1 MRLESARAS
10 INENI
15 RYEAGEPCPPLLSI
29 GVGFQG
35 VLLILTPVV
44 VNVAIVFRTAN
55 QPESYLS
62 WAVFAALV
70 VGGVT
75 TALQA
80 MRFWRLGAG
89 HVVITGPGPIFI
101 AICITALT
109 EGGPTLMAS
118 LVVVSSLFQFA
129 LAFWLPLLRRVIT
142 PVVSGTVIMLIA
154 FTVVPI
160 ALNLLDDVPDSAS
173 QLAAPCI
180 AGATFLVAT
189 GLTLRASGI
198 WRPWSPLIGIVAGC
212 VVSALF
218 GLFDFQQVMDAPW
231 LGIPSGEWQGLDL
244 TPGIEFW
251 ALLPVFVVVTL
262 MLAINS
268 ISDGIVIQAASM
280 RRPRATDFRV
290 VQGTLNTNGV
300 GVLLSGIAG
309 TLPAMGYTAGSTSLI
324 SLTGVA
330 ARSVGY
336 AIGAIFIALAFL
348 PKLITIL
355 LIIPGPVVGIYF
367 VILLATLFMAG
378 ARTVLQEGFDVRNVT
393 IAGLSFW
400 IGVGTQSQA
409 IFADRLSGAWTVLF
423 SSGMTVGAFAAIVL
437 TLFMELTNPRRRR
450 LEVELDFQYLPQID
464 EFMRDIAS
472 RIHWNEAS
480 TERLRSAGEETLSS
494 LLRQDDGEVPD
505 GVRRLIIVARPSGRM
520 VELEFMAT
528 FDEENLEDRVSY
540 MSEQAESLD
549 EGEVSLRLLRHY
561 ASSVRHRKYHG
572 IDIVTVQVDGSR

>member
-1 MRLESARAS
+1 MESARAS
-10 INENI
+10 INEDI
-15 RYEAGEPCPPLLSI
+15 RYEADEPCPPLLSI

-35 VLLILTPVV
+35 VLLILMPVV

-55 QPESYLS
+55 QPESYLT
-62 WAVFAALV
+62 WAVFSALV
-70 VGGVT
+70 VSGVT
-75 TALQA
+75 TVLQA
-80 MRFWRLGAG
+80 MRLGRLGAG
-89 HVVITGPGPIFI
+89 HVVIMGPGPIFI

-129 LAFWLPLLRRVIT
+129 LAFWLPLLRRIIT

-154 FTVVPI
+154 STVVPI

-173 QLAAPCI
+173 PFAAPCI

-189 GLTLRASGI
+189 GLALRASGI
-198 WRPWSPLIGIVAGC
+198 WRLWSPLIGIVAGC

-218 GLFDFQQVMDAPW
+218 GLYDFQQVVDAPW

-268 ISDGIVIQAASM
+268 ISDGIVIQAASL

-290 VQGTLNTNGV
+290 VQGTLNANGV

-309 TLPAMGYTAGSTSLI
+309 TLPTMGYTAGSTSLI

-355 LIIPGPVVGIYF
+355 LMIPGPVVGIYF

-378 ARTVLQEGFDVRNVT
+378 ARAVLQEGFDVRNVT
-393 IAGLSFW
+393 IAGLAFW

-409 IFADRLSGAWTVLF
+409 IFADRLNGAWAVLL
-423 SSGMTVGAFAAIVL
+423 SSGMTVGAFTAIVL
-437 TLFMELTNPRRRR
+437 TLFMELTSPRRRR
-450 LEVELDFQYLPQID
+450 LEVELDFSSLSEID
-464 EFMRDIAS
+464 EFLRGIAS
-472 RIHWNEAS
+472 SINWNEAS
-480 TERLRSAGEETLSS
+480 AERLRSAGEETLSS
-494 LLRQDDGEVPD
+494 LLRQEDGEAPD
-505 GVRRLIIVARPSGRM
+505 DKRRLIIVARPNGRM

-540 MSEQAESLD
+540 LSEQTERLD
-549 EGEVSLRLLRHY
+549 EGEISFRLLRHY

>member
-1 MRLESARAS
+1 MKSARAS
-10 INENI
+10 INEDI
-15 RYEAGEPCPPLLSI
+15 RYEADEPCPPLLSI

-44 VNVAIVFRTAN
+44 VNVAIVFRSAN

-70 VGGVT
+70 VSGVAT
-75 TALQA
+75 VLQA
-80 MRFWRLGAG
+80 KRFGRLGAG

-118 LVVVSSLFQFA
+118 LVVVSALFQFA
-129 LAFWLPLLRRVIT
+129 LAFWLPLLRRIIT

-154 FTVVPI
+154 STIVPI

-173 QLAAPCI
+173 SFAAPCI
-180 AGATFLVAT
+180 AGATLLVAT
-189 GLTLRASGI
+189 GLALRASGSL
-198 WRPWSPLIGIVAGC
+198 RLWSPLIGIAVGC

-218 GLFDFQQVMDAPW
+218 GVYDFQQVIDSPW

-268 ISDGIVIQAASM
+268 ISDGIVIQAASL

-290 VQGTLNTNGV
+290 VQGTLNANGV

-309 TLPAMGYTAGSTSLI
+309 TLPSMGYTAGSTSLI
-324 SLTGVA
+324 NLTGVA

-355 LIIPGPVVGIYF
+355 LIIPGPVVAIYF
-367 VILLATLFMAG
+367 VLLLAMFFMAG

-393 IAGLSFW
+393 IAGLAFW

-409 IFADRLSGAWTVLF
+409 IFSDRLSGAWSVLL
-423 SSGMTVGAFAAIVL
+423 SSGMTVGAFTAIAL
-437 TLFMELTNPRRRR
+437 TLFMELTSPRRRR
-450 LEVELDFQYLPQID
+450 LEIEMDFRSLPQID
-464 EFMRDIAS
+464 EFLRDIAS
-472 RIHWNEAS
+472 KIHWDDAS
-480 TERLRSAGEETLSS
+480 TERLRSAGEEALSC
-494 LLRQDDGEVPD
+494 LLRQDNVDTPEGA
-505 GVRRLIIVARPSGRM
+505 GRLIIVARPGGRM
-520 VELEFMAT
+520 VELEFMAA
-528 FDEENLEDRVSY
+528 FDEENLEDRMTY
-540 MSEQAESLD
+540 LNEQAESLD
-549 EGEVSLRLLRHY
+549 EGEISFRLLRYY
-561 ASSVRHRKYHG
+561 ASSVRHRKYYG
-572 IDIVTVQVDGSR
+572 LDIVTVQVEGSR

>member
-1 MRLESARAS
+1 MESARAN
-10 INENI
+10 INDDI
-15 RYEAGEPCPPLLSI
+15 RYEADEPCPPLLSI
-29 GVGFQG
+29 GVGIQG

-70 VGGVT
+70 VCGVT
-75 TALQA
+75 TVLQA
-80 MRFWRLGAG
+80 MRLGRLGAG

-129 LAFWLPLLRRVIT
+129 LAFWLPLLRRIIT

-154 FTVVPI
+154 STVVPI

-173 QLAAPCI
+173 PFAAPCI
-180 AGATFLVAT
+180 AGVTLLVAT
-189 GLTLRASGI
+189 GLALRASGS
-198 WRPWSPLIGIVAGC
+198 WRLWSPLIGIVAGC
-212 VVSALF
+212 VISALF
-218 GLFDFQQVMDAPW
+218 GLYDFQQVIDAPW

-268 ISDGIVIQAASM
+268 ISDGIVIQAASL

-290 VQGTLNTNGV
+290 VQGTLNANGV

-309 TLPAMGYTAGSTSLI
+309 TLPTMGYTAGSTSLI

-336 AIGAIFIALAFL
+336 AIGAIFIALALL
-348 PKLITIL
+348 PKLITVL
-355 LIIPGPVVGIYF
+355 LIIPRPVVGIYF
-367 VILLATLFMAG
+367 VILMAMLFMAG
-378 ARTVLQEGFDVRNVT
+378 ARTVLQEGFDVKNVT
-393 IAGLSFW
+393 IAGLAFW

-409 IFADRLSGAWTVLF
+409 IFADRLSGAWSVLL
-423 SSGMTVGAFAAIVL
+423 SSGMTVGAFTAIVL

-450 LEVELDFQYLPQID
+450 LEVELGFQSLPQID
-464 EFMRDIAS
+464 EFLREIAS
-472 RIHWNEAS
+472 RIHWNDAS
-480 TERLRSAGEETLSS
+480 AERLRSAGEETLAS
-494 LLRQDDGEVPD
+494 LLRQDYVDTSDGAH
-505 GVRRLIIVARPSGRM
+505 RLIIIARPGGRM
-520 VELEFMAT
+520 IELEFMAAI
-528 FDEENLEDRVSY
+528 DEENLEDRVTY
-540 MSEQAESLD
+540 LGEQAESLD
-549 EGEVSLRLLRHY
+549 EGEISFRLLRYY

-572 IDIVTVQVDGSR
+572 IDIVTVQVEGSR